1 MSRDLANGNVRRKRD
16 VGRSLKESVFFKM
29 SAFGQEYQLNVTLN
43 DVLFSPHFEMEVRG
57 NGSSEFHHD
66 IEHCHYLGQLFRAEG
81 KRSKV
86 AVSNCDGLVRKFIG
100 TGMGRADGPD
110 K

>member
-1 MSRDLANGNVRRKRD
+1 
-16 VGRSLKESVFFKM
+16 M

-57 NGSSEFHHD
+57 NGSSEFQHD
-66 IEHCHYLGQLFRAEG
+66 IEHCHYLGQLLHTEG

-100 TGMGRADGPD
+100 TGMGKADGPD
-110 K
+110 KWKETIVFKIFLLIF

>member
-1 MSRDLANGNVRRKRD
+1 
-16 VGRSLKESVFFKM
+16 M

-66 IEHCHYLGQLFRAEG
+66 IEHCHYLGQLFRTEG

-110 K
+110 T